1 MDEQGQNQDGPS
13 GEATAMVG
21 LACLAIA
28 LLLALLLPFV
38 THTQPAGKAWFLSP
52 RNIPILAIAMIGLPG
67 LILSL
72 RLLRG
77 WRVTREPPTYIRSAL
92 SAFGDLRPALGY
104 TVLFCIYMAAI
115 PVLGFAISTLLFGQA
130 CLLASGLTG
139 RRWMAWNLAFT
150 VVIVVLLR
158 GVMGLWFPHAWI
170 FAWLPGG
177 IGNVIGPYL

>member
-1 MDEQGQNQDGPS
+1 MDEQGQNQEGPP

-28 LLLALLLPFV
+28 LVLAVLVPFA
-38 THTQPAGKAWFLSP
+38 THVQPAGKAWFLSP

-72 RLLRG
+72 RILRG
-77 WRVTREPPTYIRSAL
+77 WRAAQDPQAYLRGAF
-92 SAFGDLRPALGY
+92 SAFGDLGPALGY
-104 TVLFCIYMAAI
+104 TVLFCVYMAAI

-130 CLLASGLTG
+130 CLQASGLTG
-139 RRWMAWNLAFT
+139 RRWMVWNLSFA
-150 VVIVVLLR
+150 VAVVVLLR

-177 IGNVIGPYL
+177 IGNIIGPYL